1 MPIPDPRSGQLLHV
15 KGRPL
20 PFSMWP
26 VGRGIRRYGL
36 SDYLFAKSPWAVI
49 RGAVESHA
57 PPPRVREATA
67 FLDQAQSFFDAAQS
81 REPSFTPL
89 LFYYSFMNLAKA
101 FILAKGLAMNLD
113 QARHGLMDAR
123 GAGATELDAAEVVV
137 KNPNGQINLFA
148 LFARAL
154 GYQPPNHNK
163 AFPVTDLMPQVVVG
177 HRLWREAGKKERFV
191 ALERVDF
198 LHDIPEGH
206 GNAWLRLHVSRGDLT
221 RYGITQTR
229 FTSEGQLDG
238 LFQRVKGDHEVEELC
253 YEQLAPVSYNHRAAD
268 VLKSVVDVVRTLLWR
283 SATSMP
289 PYRHYYVHLS
299 PAPADSRVPQLLSLY
314 MLFFYFGSVTRYRP
328 YVYEQILS
336 GPYGPFVNEFMAS
349 QPDQLLYL
357 LASEICEREVAKP
370 ALI

>member
-1 MPIPDPRSGQLLHV
+1 
-15 KGRPL
+15 
-20 PFSMWP
+20 MWP

-36 SDYLFAKSPWAVI
+36 SDYLFAKSPWAVV

-57 PPPRVREATA
+57 PTSRLREASA

-89 LFYYSFMNLAKA
+89 LFYYSFLNLAKA
-101 FILAKGLAMNLD
+101 FILSSGLAASLD
-113 QARHGLMDAR
+113 RARHGLMDAH
-123 GAGATELDAAEVVV
+123 GTGATELEAAQVIV
-137 KNPNGQINLFA
+137 KNPSGDINIFPL
-148 LFARAL
+148 LARAL
-154 GYQPPNHNK
+154 GHSSPPHNK
-163 AFPVTDLMPQVVVG
+163 TFPATELMPQVVVG
-177 HRLWREAGKKERFV
+177 HRLWREAGKGERFV
-191 ALERVDF
+191 ALDGIEF
-198 LHDIPEGH
+198 FHDIPVHGH
-206 GNAWLRLHVSRGDLT
+206 AWLRLHVARGDLT

-229 FTSEGQLDG
+229 FVDEGQLSG
-238 LFQRVKGDHEVEELC
+238 VFQRVDAGDDDHLC
-253 YEQLAPVSYNHRAAD
+253 FEQVTATPYNHRAAD
-268 VLKSVVDVVRTLLWR
+268 VLKDVVDVARPILWR

-289 PYRHYYVHLS
+289 PYRHYYIHLS
-299 PAPADSRVPQLLSLY
+299 PAPASYRLPQLLSLY

-328 YVYEQILS
+328 HIYEQILS

>member
-1 MPIPDPRSGQLLHV
+1 
-15 KGRPL
+15 
-20 PFSMWP
+20 MWP

-36 SDYLFAKSPWAVI
+36 SDYLFAKSPWAVV

-57 PPPRVREATA
+57 STSRVREASA

-89 LFYYSFMNLAKA
+89 LFYYSFINLAKA
-101 FILAKGLAMNLD
+101 FILAKGLATSLD
-113 QARHGLMDAR
+113 RARDGLMDGR
-123 GAGATELDAAEVVV
+123 GAGTTELDAAQVVV
-137 KNPNGQINLFA
+137 KNPSGDINIFPL
-148 LFARAL
+148 LARAL
-154 GYQPPNHNK
+154 GHSLPAHNK
-163 AFPVTDLMPQVVVG
+163 AFPVTELMPQVVVG

-191 ALERVDF
+191 ALDRIEF
-198 LHDIPEGH
+198 FHDVPEGPGH
-206 GNAWLRLHVSRGDLT
+206 AWLRLHVARGDLT

-229 FTSEGQLDG
+229 FLNEGKLNG
-238 LFQRVKGDHEVEELC
+238 LFQRVKAGGDDQLC
-253 YEQLAPVSYNHRAAD
+253 FEQVTATPYSHRAAD
-268 VLKSVVDVVRTLLWR
+268 VLKNVVDVVRSTLWR

-289 PYRHYYVHLS
+289 PYRHYYIHLTA
-299 PAPADSRVPQLLSLY
+299 PPADYRLPQLLSLY

-328 YVYEQILS
+328 HVYGEILS